1 MLVES
6 LAMAYSA
13 VVPMLHN
20 AAVTCSANAR
30 HKHGFLCVRWAKG
43 APCSNPGSTALVG
56 GSGAASV
63 KRTA

>member
-30 HKHGFLCVRWAKG
+30 HKHGFLCVRWARVRP
-43 APCSNPGSTALVG
+43 AAILARLLWLVG
-56 GSGAASV
+56 VARRV
-63 KRTA
+63 